1 MFAFDDDREELK
13 RLKADVGRFKG
24 MVAAL
29 EAERDSIRQALRQ
42 RKKAAK
48 AAGLPLTGPH
58 AATVE
63 TRPCQHCGA
72 VIRRAAKICKICKLA
87 QPDNFVEMAAVEGEI
102 TRLRVELQGGA
113 LQPHPQEPV
122 PPAA

>member
-1 MFAFDDDREELK
+1 MFSFDGYREELK
-13 RLKADVGRFKG
+13 RLKTDVARLKSV
-24 MVAAL
+24 VAGL

-48 AAGLPLTGPH
+48 AAGLPQARLH

-72 VIRRAAKICKICKLA
+72 VIRRAAKICKVCKLA
-87 QPDNFVEMAAVEGEI
+87 QPENFVEMAAVEGEI
-102 TRLRVELQGGA
+102 ARLRVELQGGA
-113 LQPHPQEPV
+113 LQHPQAPI